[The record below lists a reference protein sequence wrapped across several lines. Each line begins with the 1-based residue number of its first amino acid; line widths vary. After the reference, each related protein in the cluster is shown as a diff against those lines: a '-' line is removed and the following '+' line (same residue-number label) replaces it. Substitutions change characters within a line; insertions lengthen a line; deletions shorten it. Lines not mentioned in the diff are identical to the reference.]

1 MSVVS
6 GWLTGIRIQ
15 RTQEILI
22 LVSTLP
28 PTMPLADVT
37 RALWQRCGGPLGE
50 IPQLIELLADLKFV
64 RLDKDSVVRTSAGD
78 KVSKA
83 LKSGRRE
90 LFALTLIRAG
100 YFHDQAR
107 FLIECGSVQ
116 PNGNL
121 HCSLRMSRAGAPQL
135 TGLLSI
141 WEEVQTFPEVVV
153 PGSLLQDLNTVWA
166 LLPPPVV
173 LPKWVAERK
182 EVGNRAEMYSVQ
194 FERTK
199 LGTSAIFWVAKDSDE
214 LGWDVEDR
222 SVTPHRCIEVKGRR
236 DDEVVFF
243 LSDNEWQKAVELGA
257 LYEIQFWGGIDLTC
271 DPASEYARLRA
282 TGYPLVISNISTQ
295 VGVGWEATAV
305 RWRITRKP

>member
-1 MSVVS
+1 MSAVS
-6 GWLTGIRIQ
+6 GWLTGVRVQ
-15 RTQEILI
+15 RSQEILI

-28 PTMPLADVT
+28 STMSLADLA
-37 RALWQRCGGPLGE
+37 RNLWQRCGGPLGE
-50 IPQLIELLADLKFV
+50 IPQLIKLLADLRFV
-64 RLDKDSVVRTSAGD
+64 RLDKDSVVRTPVGD

-83 LKSGRRE
+83 LKAGRRE

-107 FLIECGSVQ
+107 VLIESGSVQ

-135 TGLLSI
+135 IGLLSI

-153 PGSLLQDLNTVWA
+153 PAGLLQELNTVWA

-173 LPKWVAERK
+173 LPKWAAERK

-194 FERTK
+194 FERTR

-243 LSDNEWQKAVELGA
+243 LSDNEWQKA
-257 LYEIQFWGGIDLTC
+257 
-271 DPASEYARLRA
+271 
-282 TGYPLVISNISTQ
+282 
-295 VGVGWEATAV
+295 
-305 RWRITRKP
+305 

>member
-1 MSVVS
+1 MNVVS
-6 GWLTGIRIQ
+6 GWLTGVRIQ
-15 RTQEILI
+15 RLQEILI

-28 PTMPLADVT
+28 STMPLSEVT
-37 RALWQRCGGPLGE
+37 RTLWHQCGGPLGE
-50 IPQLIELLADLKFV
+50 IPQLIELLAYLKFV
-64 RLDKDSVVRTSAGD
+64 RLENDSVVRTSVGD

-90 LFALTLIRAG
+90 SFALTLIRAG

-107 FLIECGSVQ
+107 VLIECGSVQ
-116 PNGNL
+116 PDGNL

-141 WEEVQTFPEVVV
+141 WEEVQTFPEIVV
-153 PGSLLQDLNTVWA
+153 PASLLQELNTVWA

-173 LPKWVAERK
+173 IPKWAAERK

-243 LSDNEWQKAVELGA
+243 LSDNEWRKAAELGS
-257 LYEIQFWGGIDLTC
+257 LYEVQFWGGIDLAS

-282 TGYPLVISNISTQ
+282 TGYPLVINDISTQ